1 MMEPAMATD
10 IPVPFDAYRD
20 RVRSEWIDHNGHM
33 NMGYYLVVFDFATDE
48 FFRWIG
54 LDEGHRRSARV
65 TTFALEAHVT
75 YHREV
80 REGDPLRFTT
90 LLIAHDAKRLHYLHQ
105 MYHATEGYLAA
116 ANELMTLHV
125 SEETRRGAPMAPE
138 VLERLRAIQNAHD
151 RLERPPQ
158 VGRRIGFG
166 TPPTTR

>member
-1 MMEPAMATD
+1 M
-10 IPVPFDAYRD
+10 
-20 RVRSEWIDHNGHM
+20 
-33 NMGYYLVVFDFATDE
+33 
-48 FFRWIG
+48 
-54 LDEGHRRSARV
+54 
-65 TTFALEAHVT
+65 T

-158 VGRRIGFG
+158 VGLDAAQQQGNA
-166 TPPTTR
+166 TVTQVAVQKPKQV